1 MNIADLKERLF
12 DSLSSWADLR
22 IDEMAKGNA
31 TLAIPSVY
39 MKRAAHNMIARN
51 REKWSEQIDNVS
63 LFIADENG
71 NIDADTIFS
80 DIMNMMQSADDKHLD
95 IGIVHCRIDK
105 GIVSIDLPDNML
117 TTFLFGSKK
126 CINLTEADF
135 KELKE
140 LITK

>member
-1 MNIADLKERLF
+1 MNVSEIKERLLG
-12 DSLSSWADLR
+12 SMSSWADSR

-31 TLAIPSVY
+31 ILAIPSVY
-39 MKRAAHNMIARN
+39 MKKAAHNLVAHN
-51 REKWSEQIDNVS
+51 REKWSEQIDKVG
-63 LFIADENG
+63 LFVADENG
-71 NIDADTIFS
+71 DVDAETLFD
-80 DIMNMMQSADDKHLD
+80 DIMSMMRSVEDKNLD
-95 IGIVHCRIDK
+95 LGMVHCRIDK

-140 LITK
+140 MITK